1 MITLYWAIVVVGCL
15 ILGFMTGRVYT
26 KCELGKMLYTLE
38 KQGALIFK
46 GDIHDEKIGE

>member
-1 MITLYWAIVVVGCL
+1 MTILCWAIVVIGCL
-15 ILGFMTGRVYT
+15 ILGFMTGRLYT
-26 KCELGKMLYTLE
+26 KCEFGKMLYTLE